1 MLCLLSNYLLQSYKN
16 FPFKLCWSKP
26 WYMRERNGI
35 ADRNCTCMDYI
46 RLLRREVPYLFGSQ
60 RHIEIE
66 KVQGKI
72 ERSIVG
78 SWTPV
83 INYQLIFLS
92 VRSNSNRYHWTH
104 LEIFLKGFWNWWTRQ
119 DLNLRC
125 KLLPCKGSGFDHS
138 HHWPIWNGKSEKIWK
153 KNLFLIINFKLIRSI
168 LSHYYRQKM
177 RFSYVTSSWKSIHP
191 LCLTSLQQ
199 HRLPRL
205 GH

>member
-78 SWTPV
+78 SWTHV

-104 LEIFLKGFWNWWTRQ
+104 LEIFLKGFWNLGDDQYCPGLT
-119 DLNLRC
+119 
-125 KLLPCKGSGFDHS
+125 LLAKQVHNFSATSPFEMESRR
-138 HHWPIWNGKSEKIWK
+138 KSERRIC
-153 KNLFLIINFKLIRSI
+153 FLSLI
-168 LSHYYRQKM
+168 
-177 RFSYVTSSWKSIHP
+177 SS
-191 LCLTSLQQ
+191 
-199 HRLPRL
+199 
-205 GH
+205 